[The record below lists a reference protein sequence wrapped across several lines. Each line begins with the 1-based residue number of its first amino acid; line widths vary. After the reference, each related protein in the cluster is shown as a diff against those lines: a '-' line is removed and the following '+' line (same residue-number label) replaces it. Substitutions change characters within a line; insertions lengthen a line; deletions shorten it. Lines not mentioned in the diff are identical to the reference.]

1 MNGLFIYTYVYIVLM
16 NGSFRLIFKIVLPV
30 VQQVATEMNR

>member
-16 NGSFRLIFKIVLPV
+16 NGSFRSTFKIVLPI
-30 VQQVATEMNR
+30 VQQVAIEMNR